1 MCPHKLCTAAP
12 RVLCRAARAAAERRQ
27 TSLTGTV
34 ETDLYDKFAD
44 HGEIKQLNLPLDRRT
59 GFVKG
64 YALVEY
70 EKKAEAQVRHP
81 LDCTPPLP
89 SFTHVC
95 AHATGTITRWK
106 VRTCVPHLLACPLYK
121 NNIIIQK

>member
-12 RVLCRAARAAAERRQ
+12 RLLSRAARAADERRQ
-27 TSLTGTV
+27 TSLTGAV

-70 EKKAEAQVRHP
+70 EKKAEAQVRHL
-81 LDCTPPLP
+81 LDCKPHLQ

-95 AHATGTITRWK
+95 AHATAILTRLK
-106 VRTCVPHLLACPLYK
+106 VHTCVPHLLACPLTC
-121 NNIIIQK
+121 

>member
-1 MCPHKLCTAAP
+1 VCPHKLCTAAP
-12 RVLCRAARAAAERRQ
+12 RFRAAAKSRQ
-27 TSLTGTV
+27 TSLTGAV

-81 LDCTPPLP
+81 LVCTQAV
-89 SFTHVC
+89 SSVNACVC
-95 AHATGTITRWK
+95 ARRCHPHAVGSAHMHATSAGMSAD
-106 VRTCVPHLLACPLYK
+106 LLIILDSWPL
-121 NNIIIQK
+121 IVS